1 MQFYYIVKIRNVVRN
16 LIRDFRGKMA
26 RVSKRRQDLVSF
38 QKVINIKEALKL
50 RAGQVADMLGVSQ
63 NQYSVYNKEGLV
75 PIFRF
80 QSLVNAL
87 RLAIIEEQQ
96 ERLQLLDSI
105 INAEED

>member
-1 MQFYYIVKIRNVVRN
+1 MVRIN
-16 LIRDFRGKMA
+16 RK
-26 RVSKRRQDLVSF
+26 RQDLVSF
-38 QKVINIKEALKL
+38 NKVFNIQTQLKL
-50 RAGQVADMLGVSQ
+50 KAQTVADLMGVSR
-63 NQYSVYNKEGLV
+63 NHYYIYKMEGLV

-80 QSLVNAL
+80 QSLINAL

>member
-1 MQFYYIVKIRNVVRN
+1 MR
-16 LIRDFRGKMA
+16 LH
-26 RVSKRRQDLVSF
+26 KRRQDLVSF
-38 QKVINIKEALKL
+38 QKVINIKESLQL
-50 RAGQVADMLGVSQ
+50 RAGAVASMLGVSQ

-96 ERLQLLDSI
+96 DKLKLLDTI
-105 INAEED
+105 INQEDI

>member
-1 MQFYYIVKIRNVVRN
+1 MRIN
-16 LIRDFRGKMA
+16 
-26 RVSKRRQDLVSF
+26 KRRQDLVSF

-50 RAGQVADMLGVSQ
+50 RAGDIARILGVSQ
-63 NQYSVYNKEGLV
+63 NQYSVYNKEGYL

-96 ERLQLLDSI
+96 DKLRLLDSI
-105 INAEED
+105 INSQEE